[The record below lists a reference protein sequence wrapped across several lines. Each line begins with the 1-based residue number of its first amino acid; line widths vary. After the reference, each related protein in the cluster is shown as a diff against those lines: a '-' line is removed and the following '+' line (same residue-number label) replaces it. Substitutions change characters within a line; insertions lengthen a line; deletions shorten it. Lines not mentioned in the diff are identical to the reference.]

1 MPSRSRRNVTR
12 PRSSRRSGT
21 FWIVVLLLGLFL
33 WWAYTSGRLTASLP
47 AGIPPLGTVVASLS
61 TPTRSTAPARAT
73 PVVPAPGTAP
83 GGNRNLLLGNPSGA
97 VHDPSQPANY
107 LIERPQ
113 YALSYNRDHGIPNW
127 VSWQLTSSDLGEA
140 KRSNIFVSDTSL
152 PKGWYRVTLDDY
164 TGSGYDRGHM
174 CPSAD
179 RTATQKDNEAT
190 FVLTNIVPQA
200 PDNNR
205 NTWEHLES
213 LSRELVNQ
221 GHVLFIIAGGDGDN
235 GTIAKGKVAVPRYTW
250 KIIVVMPKGESDVS
264 RITADT
270 PVIAVRIPNGL
281 KDTLGDW
288 DQYRVTV
295 ASIEAA
301 TGYHFFTNLPPD
313 IQSALK
319 SRVDPVPAS

>member
-1 MPSRSRRNVTR
+1 MRFRSNRRTHTLWVL
-12 PRSSRRSGT
+12 
-21 FWIVVLLLGLFL
+21 VLLLGLFL
-33 WWAYTSGRLTASLP
+33 WWAYTSNRLTTFLPVPTPPAST
-47 AGIPPLGTVVASLS
+47 GVVTSV
-61 TPTRSTAPARAT
+61 PRTAPS
-73 PVVPAPGTAP
+73 
-83 GGNRNLLLGNPSGA
+83 GNRNLLLGNPSGA
-97 VHDPSQPANY
+97 VHDPGQPTNY

-113 YALSYNRDHGIPNW
+113 YVLSYNRDRGIPNW
-127 VSWQLTSSDLGEA
+127 VSWQLTPSDLGNVQ
-140 KRSNIFVSDTSL
+140 RSNTFVADTTL

-190 FVLTNIVPQA
+190 FVLTNILPQA

-205 NTWEHLES
+205 STWEHLES
-213 LSRELVNQ
+213 LSRDLVNK
-221 GHVLFIIAGGDGDN
+221 GHVLYIIAGGDGDN
-235 GTIAKGKVAVPRYTW
+235 GTIAKGKVSVPRYTW
-250 KIIVVMPKGESDVS
+250 KIIVVMPKGESDVT

-281 KDTLGDW
+281 KNRLGDW

-319 SRVDPVPAS
+319 SRIDPVPTD